1 MSVRCFVLRRRFLP
15 YIDGVVAEREA
26 ARLSRHLAGCPR
38 CGQLFERVR
47 SGDAAGRR
55 LGRLGRD
62 LASRPP
68 EFEEIWG
75 RIAPDVGGRA
85 PAGRAMASVA
95 RAFSSPLAVGVL
107 LALVVIPSV
116 IFVASHWRTIGR
128 PFSGIRPSRTVAV
141 GREYRALSIGEFAG
155 DSRDRVVTEGFVHKV
170 YYDEEERTLHIKL
183 VEMPHKPDPFVI
195 CEVRDSRGL
204 TIPREGSRVRVYGTA
219 RYDAQPG
226 RGWHEVNPVMDIAVL
241 KR

>member
-1 MSVRCFVLRRRFLP
+1 MSVRCFFLRRRFMP
-15 YIDGVVAEREA
+15 YIDGVLAEREA

-62 LASRPP
+62 PASRPP
-68 EFEEIWG
+68 EFEEIWE
-75 RIAPDVGGRA
+75 RTAPDVGGRA

-107 LALVVIPSV
+107 LAVVVPSV
-116 IFVASHWRTIGR
+116 ILVVSHWRTIGR
-128 PFSGIRPSRTVAV
+128 AFSGILPPRTVAA
-141 GREYRALSIGEFAG
+141 GRAYRPLSIREFAG

-170 YYDEEERTLHIKL
+170 YFDEEERTLHIKL

-204 TIPREGSRVRVYGTA
+204 TIPQEGSRVRVYGTA
-219 RYDAQPG
+219 RYDAQAG